1 MSTEAT
7 PAPAP
12 APSDTPAPV
21 TATPAPAADPAAA
34 PAADPDASLNLFDE
48 PAPAADPAAPDPAAP
63 TDGSAFDLTP
73 YTEAIQPVDLG
84 NMPDGS
90 PIPWDADAV
99 TAVIAVFAKHK
110 VPPEAA
116 KAAVDA
122 YAAHAKAQYSLQFA
136 QQQQAEADL
145 NKAMVTACREK
156 FGPEL
161 TKYVKHAAV
170 GGRDIFGEEV
180 WGRLSK
186 INAFSNDPEIINA
199 LAARGRAITNDSLP
213 DSGKT
218 TTTDDRPLAKRLY
231 SDPK

>member
-1 MSTEAT
+1 
-7 PAPAP
+7 
-12 APSDTPAPV
+12 
-21 TATPAPAADPAAA
+21 
-34 PAADPDASLNLFDE
+34 
-48 PAPAADPAAPDPAAP
+48 
-63 TDGSAFDLTP
+63 
-73 YTEAIQPVDLG
+73 
-84 NMPDGS
+84 MPDGS
-90 PIPWDADAV
+90 PIPWDSDAV
-99 TAVIAVFAKHK
+99 TAVTAVFAKHK

-116 KAAVDA
+116 KAAVEA

-170 GGRDIFGEEV
+170 GGRDIFGDEV